1 MGNNAVSIQR
11 LRLSGRVERP
21 GLWISHRTSGLDSLY
36 GLRMRSGVIRL
47 YCSAVQFV
55 ALIIAKGRRHVH
67 RSSGPGLV
75 TSMNE
80 PTKNNPADLPP
91 GSFGLRVHMQ

>member
-36 GLRMRSGVIRL
+36 GIRMRSGGTRL
-47 YCSAVQFV
+47 YGSAVHFV
-55 ALIIAKGRRHVH
+55 ALFIPKGWRHVDH
-67 RSSGPGLV
+67 DRQGH
-75 TSMNE
+75 
-80 PTKNNPADLPP
+80 AW
-91 GSFGLRVHMQ
+91 